1 MLTAKKGA
9 RPPEVLAR
17 IRRSVPLSKL
27 PAAPQFQALSLSRTT
42 AGAHLTVVCVIGVV
56 AVTLLES
63 ARPGLASLGSLL
75 FIPVLAS
82 AWLVDRRDAVIVSA
96 LAVAARIAGYTI
108 AGVDIGTAIAEVITL
123 GSLAI
128 VTSVAAQALADARER
143 DARIARHRREVEIL
157 EERERIAMNLTDT
170 AIRRLYALTLHL
182 QAISSRLDQ
191 PDLRPAIGD
200 AIGETDSLITD
211 FRELIF
217 KSDGKPT
224 D

>member
-1 MLTAKKGA
+1 MLTANSES
-9 RPPEVLAR
+9 RPPRLPARIGRVLSLKKLPPAPQLQAMSLAR
-17 IRRSVPLSKL
+17 S
-27 PAAPQFQALSLSRTT
+27 A
-42 AGAHLTVVCVIGVV
+42 AGAHLTVVCVVGVV

-63 ARPGLASLGSLL
+63 AKPGFASLGSLL

-82 AWLVDRRDAVIVSA
+82 AWLLDRRDAVIVSS
-96 LAVAARIAGYTI
+96 LAVVARVAGYTI
-108 AGVDIGTAIAEVITL
+108 AGVDIGTAIAEVVTL

-128 VTSVAAQALADARER
+128 VTSVAAQALTDARER
-143 DARIARHRREVEIL
+143 DARIAQHQREVELL
-157 EERERIAMNLTDT
+157 EERERIALNLTDT

-191 PDLRPAIGD
+191 PDLRPAIGE
-200 AIGETDSLITD
+200 AISESDRLITD

-217 KSDGKPT
+217 KSDAGPI